1 MMMAVKISGI
11 ERDSP
16 LPLWHQL
23 EQLLLDKIDRGVWKP
38 GELIPGEQELQ
49 EQYGLSRTTVRQ
61 ALREL
66 ELAGRVTRYRGRGT
80 FVSAPKLRHSPEPK
94 RSLALTLMHGGMTPG
109 WRVLSHGSVEA
120 PREVAERLGC
130 EPGADVYRI
139 ARLRLA
145 NDEPLGLHVAHVAPA
160 FRRLVDESRIDTGG
174 SLEYL
179 NVGAALDG
187 SRAERVLE
195 AVAANA
201 EEADLLDVEP
211 GAPMLRIRRLVSDAT
226 GAPVEDLRA
235 VYRGDRF
242 EYHVSSLGSLTP

>member
-1 MMMAVKISGI
+1 MTMAANKTI

-23 EQLLLDKIDRGVWKP
+23 QQLLLDKIDGGVWQP
-38 GELIPGEQELQ
+38 GDLIPGEQELQ
-49 EQYGLSRTTVRQ
+49 DQYGLSRTTVRQ

-80 FVSAPKLRHSPEPK
+80 FVSAPKLRHSQEPK
-94 RSLALTLMHGGMTPG
+94 RSLARTLLRRGMTPG
-109 WRVLSHGSVEA
+109 WRVLSHGPVSA

-130 EPGADVYRI
+130 DPGAEVYRVM
-139 ARLRLA
+139 RLRLA
-145 NDEPLGLHVAHVAPA
+145 NDEPIGLHVAHVAPA
-160 FRRLVDESRIDTGG
+160 FRRLVDEARIGTGG
-174 SLEYL
+174 SMEYL
-179 NVGAALDG
+179 HCGDALDG

-195 AVAANA
+195 AIAANA

-211 GAPMLRIRRLVSDAT
+211 GAPMLRIQRLLTSAAGD
-226 GAPVEDLRA
+226 PIEHLCA